1 MLAPVLAA
9 ISWHI
14 RRGRN
19 AEAFD
24 SARKP
29 PLVPVFVLAFLACA
43 AVGSTGV
50 IPSAALDVAHEVQS
64 VLLTA
69 AMFALGTGARLRSLA
84 RVGARPL
91 VLAAG
96 STLWVTMLALA
107 GALIAT

>member
-1 MLAPVLAA
+1 MLAPVPAA
-9 ISWHI
+9 ISWNI

-19 AEAFD
+19 AETFD
-24 SARKP
+24 SAHKP

-43 AVGSTGV
+43 AVGSTSV

-69 AMFALGTGARLRSLA
+69 AMFALGTGVRLRSLA